1 MLTFDSQENMNDL
14 VVFSDDKAW
23 DTFYILSKT
32 PNFRLDSEGK
42 PVFQFL
48 KYRTEIDRSGEFK
61 AGGIAFFDVALQ
73 ITDDK
78 QKAVKEE
85 LQKRVDKL
93 ADQLNAPKT
102 DVKIE
107 TIKPIK
113 GGVSVNLT
121 NLSGDF
127 VEKAWNP
134 TSPSLYGDFITPVTV
149 EFTKDGAA
157 LFWDALQGKGGS
169 VQVAYNLVVYAG
181 LPPINVHCHW
191 DAKKTYSFIQDI
203 KIDDETWYGADLS
216 QKEKLKEKFRNSE
229 AYKTEFNWGDL
240 TDEKIKSEIRE
251 SVQRTFDDAIAR
263 NILKDITPV
272 SDENR
277 KLPEGLEHINRKMI
291 TKETSDVD
299 VDYTEGMAI
308 EWDPHPGGTLPN
320 ITSLPDVDPK
330 DYFKEI
336 DLDDPFFKTLTVP
349 IYVNADFDNLPI
361 YSVEVHLDYN
371 EGGTHKIE
379 EFMFKSPNDVSTF
392 RTFIENNNWKYNYW
406 YQVNYKSE
414 SKSYISDVKQTDEKN
429 LVINVDDIGILHVNI
444 QPGHLDFSKIPQ
456 VEVAIQYEDRS
467 AGVDLIEE
475 VFMLDKDS
483 KNQEMLKVIFQ
494 PRRNQYRYRV
504 KYYMADGKEYLKDWT
519 SAQSE
524 DLLIGSP
531 FVDKV
536 IHIRPVGDMDN
547 DIANIYIDLKYED
560 TDNDYRTSQSYALNK
575 ANPFADWVFPVV
587 SETGGKVTYS
597 GMIQYKNGEM
607 KEIPP
612 TEVKT
617 DSIYPGDYADM
628 LQVQV
633 FPDLIDFSVVKI
645 AKVSLSY
652 QDPENGIVERKDVI
666 IKPDSENPVD
676 WSVKLKD
683 KNKNAYQWQATFFMK
698 DGSTRKTDLVTTSD
712 LTVLPEAPVLLAP
725 PIN

>member
-1 MLTFDSQENMNDL
+1 MFKFGSEESINDL
-14 VVFSDDKAW
+14 SVFSDDEAW
-23 DTFYILSKT
+23 DTFYVLPKT
-32 PNFRLDSEGK
+32 PNFRLDKDGK

-48 KYRTEIDRSGEFK
+48 KYRTEIDREGGFK
-61 AGGIAFFDVALQ
+61 AGGIAFFDVAFQ
-73 ITDDK
+73 IPSDSL
-78 QKAVKEE
+78 KAVKEE
-85 LQKRVDKL
+85 LQTRVDKI
-93 ADQLNAPKT
+93 ADQYNIPHR
-102 DVKIE
+102 DVKIGK
-107 TIKPIK
+107 IQPIR

-121 NLSGDF
+121 DMSNNL

-134 TSPSLYGDFITPVTV
+134 VSPSLYGDFVTPVTV

-157 LFWDALQGKGGS
+157 LFWNALQGKGGA
-169 VQVAYNLVVYAG
+169 VQVSYSLVILAG

-191 DAKKTYSFIQDI
+191 DAKKFYSFYQNITVDENWCA
-203 KIDDETWYGADLS
+203 DDSYTETIN
-216 QKEKLKEKFRNSE
+216 ETFHNSE
-229 AYKTEFNWGDL
+229 YYHINFDWGGL
-240 TDEKIKSEIRE
+240 TDAKMQSEIRA

-263 NILKDITPV
+263 NIIKDATPV

-277 KLPEGLEHINRKMI
+277 KVPDGMENVTRNMI
-291 TKETSDVD
+291 TDKTGEVTE
-299 VDYTEGMAI
+299 DYTEGMAV
-308 EWDPHPGGTLPN
+308 EWDPKPGGTLPN
-320 ITSLPDVDPK
+320 ITSFRGVDPK
-330 DYFKEI
+330 DYFLEI
-336 DLDDPFFKTLTVP
+336 DLDDPFFKSLTVP
-349 IYVNADFDNLPI
+349 IYVNADFEKLPI

-371 EGGTHKIE
+371 EGETHKIE

-392 RTFIENNNWKYNYW
+392 RTFIENNNWKYTYW

-429 LVINVDDIGILHVNI
+429 LVINVDDIGILHVNV
-444 QPGHLDFSKIPQ
+444 QPGHIDFSKIPQ

-504 KYYMADGKEYLKDWT
+504 KYFMADGKEYMKDWT

-536 IHIRPVGDMDN
+536 IHIRPVGDMDI

-560 TDNDYRTSQSYALNK
+560 TANDYRTTQSYALNK

-597 GMIQYKNGEM
+597 GLVQFKNGET
-607 KEIPP
+607 KDIPS
-612 TEVKT
+612 TEVTT
-617 DSIYPGDYADM
+617 DSIYPGVNLPI

-633 FPDLIDFSVVKI
+633 FPDLIDFSIVKL

-683 KNKNAYQWQATFFMK
+683 KSKNAYQWQATFFMK
-698 DGSTRKTDLVTTSD
+698 DGSTRKTDLVTTD
-712 LTVLPEAPVLLAP
+712 EPTVLPEAPVLLAP

>member
-1 MLTFDSQENMNDL
+1 MFKFGSEEVINDL
-14 VVFSDDKAW
+14 SVFSDDEEW
-23 DTFYILSKT
+23 DTFYILPKT

-85 LQKRVDKL
+85 LQKRVDNL
-93 ADQLNAPKT
+93 ADQRNAPHRE
-102 DVKIE
+102 VKIE
-107 TIKPIK
+107 KIKPIE

-121 NLSGDF
+121 DMSNNL

-134 TSPSLYGDFITPVTV
+134 ASPSLYGDFITPITV

-157 LFWDALQGKGGS
+157 LFWNALQGKGGS
-169 VQVAYNLVVYAG
+169 VQVSYSFVLQVG
-181 LPPINVHCHW
+181 LPPITAYCHW
-191 DAKKTYSFIQDI
+191 DAQKFYSFYQTITVDENWCA
-203 KIDDETWYGADLS
+203 DDNYYEYIRERFHNSEFYTTEFD
-216 QKEKLKEKFRNSE
+216 FRNL
-229 AYKTEFNWGDL
+229 KDTTLQN
-240 TDEKIKSEIRE
+240 EIRE
-251 SVQRTFDDAIAR
+251 SIQRTFDDAIAR
-263 NILKDITPV
+263 NIIKENTPV

-277 KLPEGLEHINRKMI
+277 KVPDDMEHVTRTMI
-291 TKETSDVD
+291 TNKTSSVT
-299 VDYTEGMAI
+299 VNYTEGMTM

-320 ITSLPDVDPK
+320 ITNLPGVDPK

-361 YSVEVHLDYN
+361 YSVEVHIDYN
-371 EGGTHKIE
+371 EGETHKID

-406 YQVNYKSE
+406 YQVNYKFE
-414 SKSYISDVKQTDEKN
+414 SKSYISDIKQTDEKN

-560 TDNDYRTSQSYALNK
+560 TGNDYRTSQSYALNK

-597 GMIQYKNGEM
+597 GMIQYKNGDL

-633 FPDLIDFSVVKI
+633 FPDLIDFSIVKL

-712 LTVLPEAPVLLAP
+712 LTVLPEAPVVLAP